1 MMKDLERKKWYEKVT
16 KTKTDIVHPFEVMT
30 LFRWF
35 SPIELMQLMVNIQT
49 FNTYIVTSCYVLRID
64 WHLIVPFLKQ
74 SKDMIYSNN
83 SPLLYSCY
91 VKNIFTYEC
100 TIFKC

>member
-30 LFRWF
+30 LFRRF

-64 WHLIVPFLKQ
+64 
-74 SKDMIYSNN
+74 
-83 SPLLYSCY
+83 
-91 VKNIFTYEC
+91 
-100 TIFKC
+100 